1 MFDFR
6 YHALSLVAVF
16 VALLIGLLLG
26 VAIGDEGLV
35 SSAERQLRSNLRS
48 DVADA
53 NRRADELRADVAES
67 QRFASEVYAPLVAD
81 RLLGQRV
88 AVLFL
93 GEGSEDLADD
103 VRTALEDTGG
113 RVVAVGVVREPLDV
127 PQLAQRAAD
136 TRYEN
141 LAVGDED
148 LAQALGVRMGVQLV
162 SGGELLGRLRPTL
175 FRTLNGSLDDVTMV
189 VLIRRP
195 PKLEGAPERTR
206 AGFEEGFVQGLRETA
221 MRVVGAEDSDADP
234 SQIGWYEDRDL
245 SSVDALDR
253 IEGRAGLV
261 LTLAGAEGT
270 FGIKDSADALLP
282 DVVGGTP

>member
-53 NRRADELRADVAES
+53 NRRADDLREQVASS
-67 QRFASEVYAPLVAD
+67 QRFADEVYPPLVAD
-81 RLLGQRV
+81 RLTGQRI
-88 AVLFL
+88 ALIFL
-93 GEGSEDLADD
+93 GEGSDELADD
-103 VRTALEDTGG
+103 VRTSLDDTGG
-113 RVVAVGVVREPLDV
+113 RVVAVGVLREPLDV
-127 PQLAQRAAD
+127 GQLSDRAEG
-136 TRYEN
+136 TRYAGLSE
-141 LAVGDED
+141 GDGE
-148 LAQALGVRMGVQLV
+148 LAQALGVRMGVQLI
-162 SGGELLGRLRPTL
+162 SGGELLGKLRPAL

-189 VLIRRP
+189 VLIRR
-195 PKLEGAPERTR
+195 APELRDAQQATR
-206 AGFEEGFVQGLRETA
+206 SGFEDGLVRGLRETA
-221 MRVVGAEDSDADP
+221 TRVVGAEASDADP
-234 SQIGWYEDRDL
+234 SQVSWYADRDL
-245 SSVDALDR
+245 TSVDAIDR

-261 LTLAGAEGT
+261 LALAGAEGT

>member
-53 NRRADELRADVAES
+53 NRRADDLRREVSES
-67 QRFASEVYAPLVAD
+67 ERFANEVYPPLVAD
-81 RLLGQRV
+81 RLTGQRI
-88 AVLFL
+88 ALLFL
-93 GEGSEDLADD
+93 GEGSDDLADD
-103 VRTALEDTGG
+103 VRSALDDTGG
-113 RVVAVGVVREPLDV
+113 RVTAVGVLREPLDV
-127 PQLAQRAAD
+127 DQLAERAEG
-136 TRYEN
+136 TRYAALTE
-141 LAVGDED
+141 GDED
-148 LAQALGVRMGVQLV
+148 LAEALGVRTGVQLI
-162 SGGELLGRLRPTL
+162 SGGELLGKLRPAL

-189 VLIRRP
+189 VLVRR
-195 PKLEGAPERTR
+195 APELRDAQQATR
-206 AGFEEGFVQGLRETA
+206 KGFEDGLVRGLRETA
-221 MRVVGAEDSDADP
+221 GRVIGAEASDADP
-234 SQIGWYEDRDL
+234 SQVSWYADRDL
-245 SSVDALDR
+245 TSVDAIDR

-261 LTLAGAEGT
+261 LALAGAEGA